1 MAQLTINGRSYV
13 TTGKLDAFTALHLA
27 RKLGPSLPIVEGLV
41 LPENA
46 SKDKSILTV
55 LMLSHISD
63 TDSEFV
69 IRKSLNVVGRIGE
82 DGRPQKIQTP
92 DGTLMFDD
100 IQLAEILE
108 LTVAV
113 IEENLGD
120 FFRTALAN
128 MDKSARA

>member
-1 MAQLTINGRSYV
+1 MQLTVNGKRYAS
-13 TTGKLDAFTALHLA
+13 TGRLDAFAALHLA

-55 LMLSHISD
+55 LMLSHLSD
-63 TDSEFV
+63 ADSEFV
-69 IRKSLNVVGRIGE
+69 MRKSLSVVARVGD
-82 DGRPQKIQTP
+82 DGRLQKIQAP

-100 IQLAEILE
+100 LQLAEMLE
-108 LTVAV
+108 LAVAV

-128 MDKSARA
+128 MDRSAPA